1 MKTKTSTANPFYD
14 YIQWDLYSDQ
24 SETETTTLYYGYH
37 YYELYGHYDLE
48 TDFAFDFF
56 KSNFELLRYLVHA
69 TTTAYEIA
77 SVINFLVNFPHL
89 LISLQRE
96 LRTNLVYITMIG
108 ICLCD
113 LAHSLGVMSYKAV
126 ESQIFSQLNDV
137 ILINRTAFRRC
148 AAFLALF
155 KAAFRAFSVVFPMS
169 SSANFLMKGKSAV
182 LVVLSFSLVCIVWSS
197 YYFVSCKV
205 ETVAQCNPTVSER
218 IPSYAPYRFVTGEQ
232 WERTFRYMNGYISVC
247 VSIIYVFVTA
257 ALVFALCQAKKRRK
271 GLKNDK
277 PNNTSELIVVMA
289 VSLFLSEATYGALFI
304 FTYYFNDFEDQI
316 MLEDFEVV
324 ALIFS
329 MINSRTHCIICVF
342 MSSQYRNTIKRMVG
356 WKEKQKMDNV
366 KNLIVVES
374 SAHPSTAHTSKTSN
388 DSKKTF

>member
-1 MKTKTSTANPFYD
+1 MRTKTSTANPFYD

-24 SETETTTLYYGYH
+24 SETETTPLYYGYH

-56 KSNFELLRYLVHA
+56 KSNFEPLRYLVHA

-77 SVINFLVNFPHL
+77 SVINFLVNIPHL
-89 LISLQRE
+89 LILLQRE
-96 LRTNLVYITMIG
+96 LRANLVYITMID
-108 ICLCD
+108 ICLSD

-137 ILINRTAFRRC
+137 ILVNLFSRRC

-155 KAAFRAFSVVFPMS
+155 KAAFRAFSVFFPMS

-232 WERTFRYMNGYISVC
+232 WERTFRYMNGYLWPL
-247 VSIIYVFVTA
+247 TN
-257 ALVFALCQAKKRRK
+257 KRRPCFRHPCFRFR
-271 GLKNDK
+271 

-329 MINSRTHCIICVF
+329 MINSTTHCIICVF
-342 MSSQYRNTIKRMVG
+342 MSSQYRDTIKRMVG

-374 SAHPSTAHTSKTSN
+374 SAHPSTARTSKTSN

>member
-1 MKTKTSTANPFYD
+1 MRTKTSTANPFYD

-24 SETETTTLYYGYH
+24 SETETTPLYYGYH

-56 KSNFELLRYLVHA
+56 KSNFEPLRYLVHA

-77 SVINFLVNFPHL
+77 SVINFLVNIPHL
-89 LISLQRE
+89 LILLQRE
-96 LRTNLVYITMIG
+96 LRANLVYITMID
-108 ICLCD
+108 ICLSD

-137 ILINRTAFRRC
+137 ILVNRTVFRRC

-155 KAAFRAFSVVFPMS
+155 KAAFRAFSVFFPMS

-205 ETVAQCNPTVSER
+205 ETVAH
-218 IPSYAPYRFVTGEQ
+218 
-232 WERTFRYMNGYISVC
+232 
-247 VSIIYVFVTA
+247 IIYVFVTA

-329 MINSRTHCIICVF
+329 MINSTTHCIICVF
-342 MSSQYRNTIKRMVG
+342 MSSQYRDTIKRMVG

-374 SAHPSTAHTSKTSN
+374 SAHPSTARTSKTSN